1 MLSRRLV
8 RIKCLQSVYAF
19 RQSSNAKET
28 DVTSHFIQ
36 NVEQLEKAYNLGLT
50 FIKALDYFLL
60 SEIDI
65 EREKYFPSPESIRSY
80 SLFSKNKL
88 MPLFDA
94 VDHKDAQK
102 IWDTEGEALDLFLKE
117 IKDKPFVRDYLVYDD
132 PNFELSKNFTIKV
145 IEYALSKSKIITD
158 VLENA
163 ILSWQDDKH
172 VVLRSLQNTLKNLK
186 EEDTALKTYNFKR
199 DATVEV
205 QYGQSLCEL
214 AAKHQDEILKKVEIF
229 STNWD
234 LERIAQ
240 TDQIIVL
247 LAVIEFI
254 YFKDI
259 PVKVTMNEYLEVA
272 KSHSTPQSSRFV
284 NGILD
289 QYKNVLLEEGKI
301 EKKGKGLKER

>member
-1 MLSRRLV
+1 MLIRRLV

-19 RQSSNAKET
+19 RQSSDAKET

-94 VDHKDAQK
+94 IDHKDAQK

-117 IKDKPFVRDYLVYDD
+117 IKDKPFVRDYLVYDE
-132 PNFELSKNFTIKV
+132 PTFELSKRFTIKV

-172 VVLRSLQNTLKNLK
+172 VVLRSLQNTLNNLK
-186 EEDTALKTYNFKR
+186 EEDTVLKTYNFRR

-214 AAKHQDEILKKVEIF
+214 AVKHQDEILEKV
-229 STNWD
+229 
-234 LERIAQ
+234 
-240 TDQIIVL
+240 
-247 LAVIEFI
+247 EFI